1 MRIIDVITLKEEL
14 DIRPSTVLGADGKP
28 TSWHVFDTDAKR
40 SIQTFTGKDAE
51 GKAEEFR
58 DRERARRNMKPRS
71 ERESGKRAAKINAA
85 RAERKARISKGIR
98 SFINWA
104 DAILIRTGSFSVS
117 AKNAGVAYKLARLSG
132 TAFGLLKKVGLV
144 VLAKQYLSDLES
156 LQKYRDLNEDSI
168 AYDEM
173 HLTKEEYEYCV
184 RLLNAEYVATIVASS
199 AMSLIIEAV
208 ISFVVA
214 VSGVV
219 RVLGLGVGTVSAG
232 LGTAITW
239 GLTLAGTY
247 AVTAALNSPAGK
259 EALGMLMVKLMSPD
273 DDGNDDFLTQLRAVF
288 AKVIPS
294 LGADAWRPIPGSTP
308 GDRKRSGELIDLG
321 KNLSNEELESRI
333 KAVQLKIT
341 TAEDDGE
348 KEHWNNILTKL
359 RAEQIRRKTSVSNQ
373 PVPADADKQ
382 SNTSNANMPQRDFD
396 QQTRDM
402 LRQLQDLPK

>member
-71 ERESGKRAAKINAA
+71 ERESGKRAAKIDAA
-85 RAERKARISKGIR
+85 RQAKKDAIKKGIR
-98 SFINWA
+98 NFVNFVDGWF
-104 DAILIRTGSFSVS
+104 IRTGAFTLSQKDASV
-117 AKNAGVAYKLARLSG
+117 KYKLGRITG
-132 TAFGLLKKVGLV
+132 TTFGILKKAGLL
-144 VLAKQYLSDLES
+144 VLAEEYLSDRVVLE
-156 LQKYRDLNEDSI
+156 KCRDLNEDSI
-168 AYDEM
+168 AYDQV
-173 HLTKEEYEYCV
+173 HLTTEEYEYCIK
-184 RLLNAEYVATIVASS
+184 LLNAEYAVNIVTSS
-199 AMSLIIEAV
+199 AMSILIEQFINLIRV
-208 ISFVVA
+208 IA
-214 VSGVV
+214 GVV
-219 RVLGLGVGTVSAG
+219 RVGSISIAPATFGIGTVV
-232 LGTAITW
+232 TW

-247 AVTAALNSPAGK
+247 AVTAYLNSPEGK
-259 EALGMLMVKLMSPD
+259 ELIAGYVLSAMTPD
-273 DDGNDDFLTQLRAVF
+273 DNADTFIEKLRAKF
-288 AKVIPS
+288 AKVLPS
-294 LGADAWRPIPGSTP
+294 LGADAWKPVAGSRP
-308 GDRKRSGELIDLG
+308 GDRNNDGTLKDIGS
-321 KNLSNEELESRI
+321 NLSDEALVSRI